1 VGHYASSVSQQLT
14 PYEKPMECGNHEDV
28 RWANLTS
35 AKGVGLTVRADT
47 ALMQVSALPYTDEEL
62 DPVEYKIDLP
72 TSKGTVLCL
81 SHKTL
86 GVGSNSCGPRPLE
99 PYMVYAKP
107 TTFSYQLQLSKKA
120 PAASRGSVGAL
131 LKN

>member
-1 VGHYASSVSQQLT
+1 
-14 PYEKPMECGNHEDV
+14 
-28 RWANLTS
+28 
-35 AKGVGLTVRADT
+35 
-47 ALMQVSALPYTDEEL
+47 
-62 DPVEYKIDLP
+62 
-72 TSKGTVLCL
+72 VLCL